1 VQILEPEIQMLSK
14 VSALNKCFVS
24 RVSEWLRNAEAL
36 QLTHRHAECVR
47 KRDVDMGFNLFHL
60 ISDVYYRENLH
71 SDIMQAIISPT
82 GSHGQGDRFLGLF
95 LSFLREHHG
104 IGLEID
110 NYTNAQVF
118 REAGRID
125 LLICDESS
133 KRAIIIE
140 NKING
145 AADMNRQLVRYLE
158 KVTMDFG
165 YTCDA
170 IIYLCLNQKKS
181 PETPGWTDEER
192 KKVSALLHIVSAYD
206 ESEDDMYHGWLRPC
220 IDASIGEVA
229 HVIHQYRQ
237 LILKLGRNLMNKP
250 IMTDFYN
257 LMQDKQ
263 NHDSAMALNAM
274 LNDLPAFRCQRV
286 MEAFVHDIGPFKK
299 FFCYQSTVAIFED
312 LGMKESRIKL
322 QADCSSHD
330 QTTVGFWNNDNDPEG
345 EVPSQILHDLGMT
358 DQFSS
363 ALGTG
368 VHKRVFLF
376 PSQED
381 ELYQFI
387 RDFKATLTKRA
398 AATSLTEPS

>member
-1 VQILEPEIQMLSK
+1 MQTLEPEIQILSK
-14 VSALNKCFVS
+14 VSALNRCFFS

-36 QLTHRHAECVR
+36 QLTHRHAEFVR

-71 SDIMQAIISPT
+71 SDIMQAIIAPT
-82 GSHGQGDRFLGLF
+82 GSHGQGGRFLVLF
-95 LSFLREHHG
+95 LNFLREHHG
-104 IGLEID
+104 IALEID
-110 NYTNAQVF
+110 NYTNARVF

-125 LLICDESS
+125 LLICDENS

-145 AADMNRQLVRYLE
+145 AADMDRQLVRYLE
-158 KVTMDFG
+158 KVTVDWG
-165 YTCDA
+165 YTCNA
-170 IIYLCLNQKKS
+170 IVYLCLNNKKV
-181 PETPGWTDEER
+181 PETPGWSEEER
-192 KKVSALLHIVSAYD
+192 EKVMALLHPVAAYD
-206 ESEDDMYHGWLRPC
+206 ESGDDLYHGWLTTC
-220 IDASIGEVA
+220 VESSQGEVA

-237 LILKLGRNLMNKP
+237 LILKLGRNTMNKP
-250 IMTDFYN
+250 IMSDFYN
-257 LMQDKQ
+257 LMQEQKHH
-263 NHDSAMALNAM
+263 NSALALNAM
-274 LNDLPAFRCQRV
+274 LNDLPAFRCQRL
-286 MEAFVHDIGPFKK
+286 MEAFLHDIGPFKK

-322 QADCSSHD
+322 QADCSSQDH
-330 QTTVGFWNNDNDPEG
+330 TTVGFWNNDNDPEG
-345 EVPSQILHDLGMT
+345 KVPSQILHDLGIT

-398 AATSLTEPS
+398 VATSLTVPS